1 MVGIEATQDDK
12 EDLLLVAD
20 STHLSTVRRLVI
32 FSIKYVNLF
41 FRLTCLAGRTYSNYF
56 MVTTF

>member
-1 MVGIEATQDDK
+1 VVGIEAAQDDK

-32 FSIKYVNLF
+32 FSIKYVNYF
-41 FRLTCLAGRTYSNYF
+41 FVLHAWQEEYIA
-56 MVTTF
+56 TTSW